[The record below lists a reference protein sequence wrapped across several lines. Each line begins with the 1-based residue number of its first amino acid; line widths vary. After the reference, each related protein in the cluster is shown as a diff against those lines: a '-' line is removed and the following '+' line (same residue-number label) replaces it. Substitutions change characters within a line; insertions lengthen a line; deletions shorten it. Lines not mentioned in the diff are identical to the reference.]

1 MLEAQAAGRHMRA
14 PGCRMSAWRSEGGRR
29 GGRGRGRIIAE
40 STAPFEI
47 CVARGGVGVCA
58 RFAAGGYA
66 ARDRLSV
73 LVRDFGCRLRDV
85 AQQGQ
90 RLPFHRSRV
99 MQVEQYE

>member
-1 MLEAQAAGRHMRA
+1 M
-14 PGCRMSAWRSEGGRR
+14 
-29 GGRGRGRIIAE
+29 
-40 STAPFEI
+40 
-47 CVARGGVGVCA
+47 GVCA

>member
-1 MLEAQAAGRHMRA
+1 MLEAQAARRPVRA
-14 PGCRMSAWRSEGGRR
+14 PGRRMSAWRSEGGRR
-29 GGRGRGRIIAE
+29 
-40 STAPFEI
+40 
-47 CVARGGVGVCA
+47 
-58 RFAAGGYA
+58 GGYA